1 MKWIKLFEEFDNS
14 HLIEDIKWSLISTF
28 EGSDIDFELKDTV
41 GDSIFIYELK
51 GETEKVS
58 DDMLRVLNAHLSEID
73 TKLKIRTFLPVNRLP
88 YLLMISKYKSLSL
101 SQYLKLKLDGVTI
114 KHVVREERGELR
126 NFFYLVNGDF
136 VIELDDSSG
145 RARASISWKSFIY
158 EILGHLAINNGY
170 SGDGDTKIER
180 KCEELIIKNF
190 LYPDNHEWYKS
201 NSSYGVFHLS
211 DVVEPTEGYE
221 IVTKEFV
228 QEYFKKYR
236 KKKNN
241 GMFR

>member
-28 EGSDIDFELKDTV
+28 EGSDIDFELKDAV

-73 TKLKIRTFLPVNRLP
+73 TKLKVTVDKTNRRP
-88 YLLMISKYKSLSL
+88 YLLIISKYKPLSL
-101 SQYLKLKLDGVTI
+101 SQYLKLKFNDMTI
-114 KHVVREERGELR
+114 KRVIRQERGVDR

-136 VIELDDSSG
+136 VIELDDSGG
-145 RARASISWKSFIY
+145 RAGASISFRSFIFK
-158 EILGHLAINNGY
+158 ILGHLAINNGY

-236 KKKNN
+236 KN
-241 GMFR
+241 